1 MEEKTLERE
10 DVDDAVSRARRVE
23 ELDRLDRRPI
33 IVSEEDF
40 RAIEKM
46 LEEPLSPEEIEG
58 RKRLEAGRMWDLRSS
73 AEAQF

>member
-10 DVDDAVSRARRVE
+10 DADDAVSLARRVE
-23 ELDRLDRRPI
+23 EPDRLDRRPI
-33 IVSEEDF
+33 IVSEEEF

-58 RKRLEAGRMWDLRSS
+58 RRRLEAGRMWELPAS
-73 AEAQF
+73 AEALF

>member
-1 MEEKTLERE
+1 MEEETLERE
-10 DVDDAVSRARRVE
+10 DVDDAVSLARRVE
-23 ELDRLDRRPI
+23 EPDRLDRRPI

-58 RKRLEAGRMWDLRSS
+58 RKRLEAGRMWDLPSS
-73 AEAQF
+73 AEAKF

>member
-10 DVDDAVSRARRVE
+10 DVDDAVSLARRVE

-58 RKRLEAGRMWDLRSS
+58 RKRLDAGRMWDLPSS
-73 AEAQF
+73 VEAQF